1 MRKERRNSSNLAF
14 YGISCVLVLLLFV
27 MESHQQPACTYKD
40 SKGHEYDLTPLKN
53 DKQDYHIPKGA
64 TTIVKWDIYLNMCR
78 ALVGQICAAGTAGCQ
93 QWDPSKG
100 VGGRASMGA
109 YAGSTFTAPQKPG
122 KNGQGLTIQYVGG
135 DGNRQYEIDLACD
148 PSAGVGAPVFSGESP
163 PLHYNFLWTSAHA
176 CAKSGGGGGGG
187 GGLSGGS
194 IILIILLVCGVVYL
208 VAGVLF
214 NKFKRQASGVELI
227 PNVGFWTS
235 LPGLVKDGVLFI
247 VHKFTRRGSYQQ
259 V

>member
-1 MRKERRNSSNLAF
+1 MRKDRKNSNLGF
-14 YGISCVLVLLLFV
+14 YAISCVLVLVLFV

-40 SKGHEYDLTPLKN
+40 SKGHEYDLTPLRN
-53 DKQDYHIPKGA
+53 DKEDYHIPKGSA
-64 TTIVKWDIYLNMCR
+64 TIVKWDIYLNMCR
-78 ALVGQICAAGTAGCQ
+78 ALVGQICASGTAGCQ

-109 YAGSTFTAPQKPG
+109 YAGSTFQAAQKPG
-122 KNGQGLTIQYVGG
+122 KEGEGLTIQYING
-135 DGNRQYEIDLACD
+135 DGNRQFEIDLACD
-148 PSAGVGAPVFSGESP
+148 PKAGVGAPVFSGESP
-163 PLHYNFLWTSAHA
+163 TLHYNFLWTSAYG
-176 CAKSGGGGGGG
+176 CPKNGGGSGG

-194 IILIILLVCGVVYL
+194 IFLILLLVLAVVYL

-247 VHKFTRRGSYQQ
+247 VHKFTKRGSYQQ